1 MKFNT
6 LRKAIEIF
14 DFFLERESVV
24 TVNEITQALKMP
36 RSTTFAYLAFLKK
49 HGFINDSEVTGEY
62 RLGLRFLEYA
72 YAIRSQIPLTGIA
85 LPYMRKLAASV
96 EETVGLSI
104 PITKFSCMIE
114 RIQKGTGILYTM
126 QLGSHI
132 PLHCGSTARTLLAFK
147 PDDEI
152 KKYIKETT
160 LKSYNDKQFLNP
172 AKLWD
177 NLMEVRKRGYAYSED
192 EIEVGVKGVA
202 SPIFN
207 DEDQVIAALVVAG
220 PSTRMNKK
228 KVNAVKNE
236 VIEATTKISQELG
249 YQYERNLG

>member
-14 DFFLERESVV
+14 DFFLERESAV

-49 HGFINDSEVTGEY
+49 HGFINDSEEPGKF

-72 YAIRSQIPLTGIA
+72 YTIKSQIPLTSIA
-85 LPYMRKLAASV
+85 LPYMRRLAASV

-104 PITKFSCMIE
+104 PISKFSCMIE
-114 RIQKGTGILYTM
+114 RIQKGTGIIYTM
-126 QLGSHI
+126 RLGSHI
-132 PLHCGSTARTLLAFK
+132 PLHCGSASRTLLAFK

-160 LKSYNDKQFLNP
+160 LKSYNGKQIVDP
-172 AKLWD
+172 EKLWD
-177 NLMEVRKRGYAYSED
+177 NLMKVRKWGYAYSD
-192 EIEVGVKGVA
+192 GEIEVGVRGVA

-207 DEDQVIAALVVAG
+207 HEDQVIAALVIAG

-228 KVNAVKNE
+228 KINTVKNK
-236 VIEATTKISQELG
+236 VIEATTKLSQELG